1 MLERFR
7 KAKAREIRDLETLVS
22 SGGFPAPWTGPRP
35 VFSRALA
42 EKGPG
47 AVIAEYKRASPSK
60 GDLNLGLG
68 PAEVAAMYRQAGA
81 AALSVLTEEDHF
93 KGRLDFLTA
102 MLPAGLP
109 MLRKDF
115 LFHPLQVRRTAA
127 SPASALLL
135 IVRMFAD
142 LAGLQELYR
151 LSSSLGLECVVEV
164 FDRRD
169 LDLAK
174 AAGARIIQVNNRDL
188 ETLSIDLATS
198 RDLIPFKEPGEVWI
212 AASGISRPQEVAELT
227 GAGFDAVLVGTSLMQ
242 SPSPEA
248 ALTEL
253 VHWRSRV

>member
-1 MLERFR
+1 M
-7 KAKAREIRDLETLVS
+7 
-22 SGGFPAPWTGPRP
+22 
-35 VFSRALA
+35 
-42 EKGPG
+42 
-47 AVIAEYKRASPSK
+47 AEYKRASPSK

-93 KGRLDFLTA
+93 KGRLDFLTD

-115 LFHPLQVRRTAA
+115 LFHPLQVRHTAA
-127 SPASALLL
+127 TPASALLL

-142 LAGLQELYR
+142 LAGLQELSL
-151 LSSSLGLECVVEV
+151 LSGSLGLECVVEV

-188 ETLSIDLATS
+188 ETLSIDRATI
-198 RDLIPFKEPGEVWI
+198 RDLIPFKESGELWI
-212 AASGISRPQEVAELT
+212 AASGISRPQEVADLA

-248 ALTEL
+248 ALTGL
-253 VHWRSRV
+253 VQWRSRV

>member
-7 KAKAREIRDLETLVS
+7 KAKAREIRDLEALES
-22 SGGFPAPWTGPRP
+22 SGGFPGPWPGPRP
-35 VFSRALA
+35 GFSRALS
-42 EKGPG
+42 KNGPG

-60 GDLNLGLG
+60 GDLNLDLG
-68 PAEVAAMYRQAGA
+68 PGDVAAMYRQAGA

-127 SPASALLL
+127 TPASALLL
-135 IVRMFAD
+135 IVRMFED
-142 LAGLQELYR
+142 LEGLQELHH

-188 ETLSIDLATS
+188 ETLSIDLSTGL
-198 RDLIPFKEPGEVWI
+198 DLIPFKEPGELWI
-212 AASGISRPQEVAELT
+212 AASGISRPREVADLA

-242 SPSPEA
+242 NPNPKA
-248 ALTEL
+248 ALTGL
-253 VHWRSRV
+253 VRWRSRV